1 VFFGVLKGTSAVTRE
16 VLEKTLQLA
25 TAAFGLV
32 AALAWNDAI
41 QTLFTQVFGE
51 AADITAKFIYAI
63 LVTGVIVFA
72 TIRLARLQ
80 ERVTKQEEQEQ
91 HS

>member
-1 VFFGVLKGTSAVTRE
+1 MFTHNWKGLVTVSRE

-41 QTLFTQVFGE
+41 QTLFANVFGE
-51 AADITAKFIYAI
+51 AADVTAKFFYAI
-63 LVTGVIVFA
+63 VITAVVVFA
-72 TIRLARLQ
+72 TIRLARLE
-80 ERVTKQEEQEQ
+80 ERVAKQEQSE
-91 HS
+91 S

>member
-1 VFFGVLKGTSAVTRE
+1 MSRE

-41 QTLFTQVFGE
+41 QSLFTQIFGD
-51 AADITAKFIYAI
+51 AADVTAKFVYAI
-63 LVTGVIVFA
+63 LVTGLVIFA

-80 ERVTKQEEQEQ
+80 ERVIRQEEPE
-91 HS
+91 S

>member
-1 VFFGVLKGTSAVTRE
+1 MSRE

-41 QTLFTQVFGE
+41 QTLFAQLFGE
-51 AADITAKFIYAI
+51 AADITAKFVYAI
-63 LVTGVIVFA
+63 LITAIVVFA

-80 ERVTKQEEQEQ
+80 ERVVKQEEQE
-91 HS
+91 S

>member
-1 VFFGVLKGTSAVTRE
+1 MKGCSEMSRE

-41 QTLFTQVFGE
+41 QTLFTQIFGE
-51 AADITAKFIYAI
+51 AADITAKFVYAL
-63 LVTGVIVFA
+63 LVTGVVVFA

-80 ERVTKQEEQEQ
+80 ERVIREEEQG
-91 HS
+91 S

>member
-1 VFFGVLKGTSAVTRE
+1 MSRE

-41 QTLFTQVFGE
+41 QTLFAQLFGE
-51 AADITAKFIYAI
+51 AADITAKFLYAI
-63 LVTGVIVFA
+63 LITGVVVFA

-80 ERVTKQEEQEQ
+80 ERVARQEEQDG
-91 HS
+91 

>member
-1 VFFGVLKGTSAVTRE
+1 MSRE

-41 QTLFTQVFGE
+41 QTLFTTLFGE
-51 AADITAKFIYAI
+51 AGDVTAKFVYAI
-63 LVTGVIVFA
+63 LVTAIVVLA

-80 ERVTKQEEQEQ
+80 ERYTSQDGAD
-91 HS
+91 H

>member
-1 VFFGVLKGTSAVTRE
+1 MSRE

-32 AALAWNDAI
+32 AALAWNEAI
-41 QTLFTQVFGE
+41 QTLFAQIFGE
-51 AADITAKFIYAI
+51 AADITAKFVYALI
-63 LVTGVIVFA
+63 VTAIVIFA

-80 ERVTKQEEQEQ
+80 ERVIAREENQ
-91 HS
+91 SKS

>member
-1 VFFGVLKGTSAVTRE
+1 MSRE

-41 QTLFTQVFGE
+41 QTLFTQIFGD
-51 AADITAKFIYAI
+51 AADVMAKFLYAI
-63 LVTGVIVFA
+63 IITVIVVFA

-80 ERVTKQEEQEQ
+80 ERVVREEE
-91 HS
+91 SET

>member
-1 VFFGVLKGTSAVTRE
+1 MSRE

-41 QTLFTQVFGE
+41 QTLFTRLFGE
-51 AADITAKFIYAI
+51 AGKSPRNSS
-63 LVTGVIVFA
+63 TG
-72 TIRLARLQ
+72 
-80 ERVTKQEEQEQ
+80 
-91 HS
+91 S

>member
-1 VFFGVLKGTSAVTRE
+1 MSRE

-41 QTLFTQVFGE
+41 QTLFTRLFGE
-51 AADITAKFIYAI
+51 AGDITAKFVYAI
-63 LVTGVIVFA
+63 MITAIVVFA
-72 TIRLARLQ
+72 TIRLARFQ
-80 ERVTKQEEQEQ
+80 ERVIQQEESEN
-91 HS
+91 